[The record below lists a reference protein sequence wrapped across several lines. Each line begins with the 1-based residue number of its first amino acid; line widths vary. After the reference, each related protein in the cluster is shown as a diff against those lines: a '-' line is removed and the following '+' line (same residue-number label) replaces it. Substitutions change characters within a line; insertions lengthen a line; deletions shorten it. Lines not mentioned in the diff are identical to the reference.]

1 MRLIDGKIFINVNVL
16 TEMKKNYEAYNE
28 INNEK

>member
-16 TEMKKNYEAYNE
+16 TERKKMMKPSE